1 MLKIAAVL
9 PAYNEAAR
17 IADVLRAVLRAP
29 SVEEVVVV
37 NDGSTDATAKIVRE
51 FPEVCLVNLP
61 VNRGKGG
68 AMVAGA
74 GATDADVLVF
84 LDADLIGL
92 KPEHVEELVRPV
104 RTGRAQMTVGKFRG
118 GRKLTDWSQKL
129 VPNISGQRAILRE
142 RFEEVPD
149 LEHSRYGVEMAITR
163 FCHYYRVPTE
173 TVLMPGVT
181 HPMKEEK
188 LGLLRGCLSRSR
200 MYYEIFKIV
209 MNPRAP
215 RRLRPR
221 RLLPYQFPRLL
232 RKLAANRRRN
242 GHADGTVYKLY
253 KHELSWRKRRQES
266 KTKL

>member
-1 MLKIAAVL
+1 ML

-17 IADVLRAVLRAP
+17 IADVLRAVQHAP
-29 SVEEVVVV
+29 SVDEIIVV
-37 NDGSTDATAKIVRE
+37 NDGSTDATARIVRK
-51 FPEVCLVNLP
+51 FQDVCLVNLP
-61 VNRGKGG
+61 INRGKGG

-74 GATDADVLVF
+74 AVTDADVLVF

-92 KPEHVEELVRPV
+92 KAEHVESLISPV
-104 RTGRAQMTVGKFRG
+104 RIGLAEMAVGKFRG

-129 VPNISGQRAILRE
+129 VPSISGQRAILRA
-142 RFEEVPD
+142 RFEEIPD
-149 LEHSRYGVEMAITR
+149 LERSRYGVEMAITR
-163 FCHYYRVPTE
+163 FCHHFRVPTE
-173 TVLMPGVT
+173 MVPIPGVT

-209 MNPRAP
+209 MDPRAP
-215 RRLRPR
+215 RRIRPR
-221 RLLPYQFPRLL
+221 RKFPQIL

-253 KHELSWRKRRQES
+253 KHERSWRKRWQDN